1 MLYNI
6 NDKLP
11 AKRLFV
17 AAMQQVIACFVATV
31 LIPQIC
37 GVPIAPA
44 MLGAALGTLLYQL
57 FTKGQSPMFI
67 SSSGAFVAAVLGALA
82 LGTAPNYLAVFI
94 GGLIVCL
101 VYFAVGLAINHF
113 GTDWINKVLPPVVI
127 GPIVAVIGLNLATFL
142 PTYFQINGQYSLI
155 GFGLGMLTLLITA
168 LISHYGKGF
177 IKNLPFLIAILIVY
191 AFAAILTVC
200 GIPIIDFSV
209 FNGVRLFQMPDFA
222 FLHFGAFDWS
232 LLPQILLLFLPLSL
246 VTLCEHTSDHKALS
260 AVIGTDLTQKPGLG
274 YTLMGDGAATAL
286 GTLIGAMPNTS
297 YGESVGTT
305 GFSKI
310 CSKYVITLAAII
322 MGIAAFIGPLQAFL
336 VSIPSAIF
344 GGCAAI
350 LYGYITLSG
359 IRTIKDSNI
368 DLNNNKNVTII
379 AAVLT
384 LGVSGAVCNFGIVS
398 IGTTA
403 LAMIVGIVLNLI
415 LKDKPKF
422 GVNEPATITFTNTK
436 TGESFD
442 IKEKPQ
448 RGLRAQLNVL
458 DDAAILEEE

>member
-6 NDKLP
+6 NDQLP
-11 AKRLFV
+11 TKRLIV
-17 AAMQQVIACFVATV
+17 AALQQVVACFVATV

-37 GVPIAPA
+37 GVSIAPA

-57 FTKGQSPMFI
+57 ITRGQSPMFI
-67 SSSGAFVAAVLGALA
+67 SSSGAFVAAVMGALA
-82 LGTAPNYLAVFI
+82 LGATPNYLAVFI
-94 GGLIVCL
+94 GGLIVCAI
-101 VYFAVGLAINHF
+101 YFAVGLAINHF
-113 GTDWINKVLPPVVI
+113 GTAWINKLLPPVVI

-177 IKNLPFLIAILIVY
+177 IKNLPFLVAILIVY

-200 GIPIIDFSV
+200 GIKVIDFSV
-209 FNGVRLFQMPDFA
+209 FKDIRLFQMPDFA
-222 FLHFGAFDWS
+222 FTHFGNWDWS
-232 LLPQILLLFLPLSL
+232 YLPQILLLFLPLSL
-246 VTLCEHTSDHKALS
+246 VTICEHTSDHKALS

-310 CSKYVITLAAII
+310 CSKYVITLAAVI

-384 LGVSGAVCNFGIVS
+384 LGVSGAVCNFGVVS

-415 LKDKPKF
+415 LKND
-422 GVNEPATITFTNTK
+422 
-436 TGESFD
+436 
-442 IKEKPQ
+442 EKPI
-448 RGLRAQLNVL
+448 RGLRLKSSPI
-458 DDAAILEEE
+458 DDFCDVPPELVTEVTKSGE

>member
-113 GTDWINKVLPPVVI
+113 GTTWINRVLPPIVI
-127 GPIVAVIGLNLATFL
+127 GPIVAVIGLNLATFI

-155 GFGLGMLTLLITA
+155 GFGLGMLTLIITA

-177 IKNLPFLIAILIVY
+177 IKNLPFLVAILIVY

-200 GIPIIDFSV
+200 GVPIIDFSV
-209 FNGVRLFQMPDFA
+209 FNGVKLFQLPDFA
-222 FLHFGAFDWS
+222 FLHFGSWDWS
-232 LLPQILLLFLPLSL
+232 YLPQILLLFLPLSL
-246 VTLCEHTSDHKALS
+246 VTICEHTSDHKALS

-286 GTLIGAMPNTS
+286 GTLIGATPNTS

-322 MGIAAFIGPLQAFL
+322 MGVSAFIGPLQAFL

-344 GGCAAI
+344 GGCAAV

-359 IRTIKDSNI
+359 IRTIMDNHI
-368 DLNNNKNVTII
+368 DLVHNNKNITIV

-384 LGVSGAVCNFGIVS
+384 LGVSGAICDFGIVS

-403 LAMIVGIVLNLI
+403 LAMIVGVILNLV
-415 LKDKPKF
+415 LKDK
-422 GVNEPATITFTNTK
+422 
-436 TGESFD
+436 
-442 IKEKPQ
+442 KPTEME
-448 RGLRAQLNVL
+448 NVDL
-458 DDAAILEEE
+458 TENIWEE

>member
-11 AKRLFV
+11 AKRLIV
-17 AAMQQVIACFVATV
+17 AALQQVVACFVATV

-44 MLGAALGTLLYQL
+44 MLGACLGTLCYQL
-57 FTKGQSPMFI
+57 VTRGQSPMFI
-67 SSSGAFVAAVLGALA
+67 SSSGAFVAAVIGALA

-94 GGLIVCL
+94 GGGIVCI
-101 VYFAVGLAINHF
+101 VYLAVGLAINTF
-113 GTDWINKVLPPVVI
+113 GTAWINKLLPPVVI
-127 GPIVAVIGLNLATFL
+127 GPIVAVIGLNLATFI
-142 PTYFQINGQYSLI
+142 PTYFQVNGEYSLI
-155 GFGLGMLTLLITA
+155 GFGLGILTLLITA
-168 LISHYGKGF
+168 IISHYGKGF

-191 AFAAILTVC
+191 GFAAILTVC
-200 GIPIIDFSV
+200 GVKIIDFSV
-209 FNGVRLFQMPDFA
+209 FNNVKIVQVPDFA
-222 FLHFGAFDWS
+222 FMHASNWDWAW
-232 LLPQILLLFLPLSL
+232 LPQILLLFLPLSL
-246 VTLCEHTSDHKALS
+246 VTIAEHTSDHKALS

-274 YTLMGDGAATAL
+274 YTLIGDGIATAI
-286 GTLIGAMPNTS
+286 GTFIGAMPNTS

-359 IRTIKDSNI
+359 IRTIKDNNI

-415 LKDKPKF
+415 LKDQTP
-422 GVNEPATITFTNTK
+422 PI
-436 TGESFD
+436 
-442 IKEKPQ
+442 
-448 RGLRAQLNVL
+448 RGLRAKINYI
-458 DDAAILEEE
+458 DD

>member
-1 MLYNI
+1 MIYGI

-11 AKRLFV
+11 ARRLIV
-17 AAMQQVIACFVATV
+17 AALQQVIACFVATI
-31 LIPQIC
+31 LIPTIC

-57 FTKGQSPMFI
+57 ITRGQSPMFI
-67 SSSGAFVAAVLGALA
+67 SSSGAFVAAVMGALA
-82 LGTAPNYLAVFI
+82 LGATPNYLAVFI
-94 GGLIVCL
+94 GGIIVCM

-113 GTDWINKVLPPVVI
+113 GTEWINRLLPPVVI

-142 PTYFQINGQYSLI
+142 PTYFQVNGQYSLI

-177 IKNLPFLIAILIVY
+177 IKNLPFLVAILIVY

-209 FNGVRLFQMPDFA
+209 FNNVKLFEMPDFA
-222 FLHFGAFDWS
+222 FLHFNTFDWT

-260 AVIGTDLTQKPGLG
+260 VVISTDLTQNPGLG

-286 GTLIGAMPNTS
+286 GALIGAMPNTS

-310 CSKYVITLAAII
+310 CSKYVIALAAVI

-344 GGCAAI
+344 GGVASV

-359 IRTIKDSNI
+359 IRTIMDNHI
-368 DLNNNKNVTII
+368 DLVHNNKNITIV

-384 LGVSGAVCNFGIVS
+384 LGVSGAVCDFGIVS

-403 LAMIVGIVLNLI
+403 LAMIVGIVLNII
-415 LKDKPKF
+415 LKD
-422 GVNEPATITFTNTK
+422 ETK
-436 TGESFD
+436 SM
-442 IKEKPQ
+442 
-448 RGLRAQLNVL
+448 RGLRAKLPMIDDYCEVPSDLVIELTNQEKENV
-458 DDAAILEEE
+458 

>member
-11 AKRLFV
+11 IRRLIV
-17 AAMQQVIACFVATV
+17 AALQQVIACFVATV

-44 MLGAALGTLLYQL
+44 MLGASLGTLIYQL
-57 FTKGQSPMFI
+57 VTRGQSPMFI
-67 SSSGAFVAAVLGALA
+67 SSSGAFVAAVIGGLA
-82 LGTAPNYLAVFI
+82 LGTAPNYTAVFV

-101 VYFAVGLAINHF
+101 VYCIVGLAINKF
-113 GTDWINKVLPPVVI
+113 GTAWINKLLPPIVI

-191 AFAAILTVC
+191 GFSTLLTVC
-200 GIPIIDFSV
+200 GIPIIDFNV
-209 FNGVRLFQMPDFA
+209 FKNVHLFQMPDFA
-222 FLHFGAFDWS
+222 FTHFTTIDWS
-232 LLPQILLLFLPLSL
+232 LFPQILLLFLPLSL
-246 VTLCEHTSDHKALS
+246 VTICEHTSDHKALS

-274 YTLMGDGAATAL
+274 YTLIGDGIASA
-286 GTLIGAMPNTS
+286 IGCGLSGILNTS

-305 GFSKI
+305 GFSRI
-310 CSKYVITLAAII
+310 CSKYVITLAAVI

-344 GGCAAI
+344 GGCAAV

-359 IRTIKDSNI
+359 IRTIKDNNI
-368 DLNNNKNVTII
+368 DLNNNKNITIL

-384 LGVSGAVCNFGIVS
+384 LGVSGAVCNFGVVS

-403 LAMIVGIVLNLI
+403 LAMIVGIMLNLI
-415 LKDKPKF
+415 LK
-422 GVNEPATITFTNTK
+422 
-436 TGESFD
+436 
-442 IKEKPQ
+442 EKK
-448 RGLRAQLNVL
+448 
-458 DDAAILEEE
+458 AI

>member
-6 NDKLP
+6 NDRLP

-44 MLGAALGTLLYQL
+44 MLGACLGTLCYQL
-57 FTKGQSPMFI
+57 VTRGQSPMFI
-67 SSSGAFVAAVLGALA
+67 SSSGAFVAAVMGALA

-94 GGLIVCL
+94 GGGIVCI
-101 VYFAVGLAINHF
+101 VYLAVGLAINTF
-113 GTDWINKVLPPVVI
+113 GTAWINKVLPPVVI
-127 GPIVAVIGLNLATFL
+127 GPIVAVIGLNLATFI

-155 GFGLGMLTLLITA
+155 GFGLGILTLGITA
-168 LISHYGKGF
+168 IISHYGKGF
-177 IKNLPFLIAILIVY
+177 IKNLPFLVAILIVY
-191 AFAAILTVC
+191 AFAALLTVC
-200 GIPIIDFSV
+200 GVKIIDFSV
-209 FNGVRLFQMPDFA
+209 FTNVKIVQIPDFA
-222 FLHFGAFDWS
+222 FMHASNWDWAW
-232 LLPQILLLFLPLSL
+232 LPQILLLFLPLSL
-246 VTLCEHTSDHKALS
+246 VTIAEHTSDHKALS

-274 YTLMGDGAATAL
+274 YTLIGDGIATAI
-286 GTLIGAMPNTS
+286 GTFVGATPNTS

-384 LGVSGAVCNFGIVS
+384 LGVSGAVCNFGVVS

-436 TGESFD
+436 TGETSEMI
-442 IKEKPQ
+442 IK
-448 RGLRAQLNVL
+448 
-458 DDAAILEEE
+458 

>member
-6 NDKLP
+6 NDKMP
-11 AKRLFV
+11 AKRLVV
-17 AAMQQVIACFVATV
+17 AALQQVIACFVATV

-57 FTKGQSPMFI
+57 ITRGQSPMFI
-67 SSSGAFVAAVLGALA
+67 SSSGAFVAAVIGALA

-94 GGLIVCL
+94 GGLIVCA
-101 VYFAVGLAINHF
+101 VYFIVGLAINYF
-113 GTDWINKVLPPVVI
+113 GTTWINKVLPPVVI
-127 GPIVAVIGLNLATFL
+127 GPIVAVIGLNLATFI
-142 PTYFQINGQYSLI
+142 PTYFQVNGQYSLI
-155 GFGLGMLTLLITA
+155 GFGLGMLTLIITA

-177 IKNLPFLIAILIVY
+177 IKNLPFLVAILIVY
-191 AFAAILTVC
+191 AFAALLTVC
-200 GIPIIDFSV
+200 GVKIIDFSV
-209 FNGVRLFQMPDFA
+209 FKGVKLFQLPDFA
-222 FLHFGAFDWS
+222 FSHFNTWDWAW
-232 LLPQILLLFLPLSL
+232 LPQILLLFLPLSL
-246 VTLCEHTSDHKALS
+246 VTICEHTSDHKALS

-310 CSKYVITLAAII
+310 CSKYVITLAAVI

-359 IRTIKDSNI
+359 IRTIKDNNI

-379 AAVLT
+379 ASVLT
-384 LGVSGAVCNFGIVS
+384 LGVSGAICDFGVVS

-403 LAMIVGIVLNLI
+403 LAMIVGIILNLI
-415 LKDKPKF
+415 LK
-422 GVNEPATITFTNTK
+422 
-436 TGESFD
+436 
-442 IKEKPQ
+442 EKK
-448 RGLRAQLNVL
+448 NV
-458 DDAAILEEE
+458 

>member
-44 MLGAALGTLLYQL
+44 MLGAALGTLIYQL

-67 SSSGAFVAAVLGALA
+67 SSSGAFVAAVMGALA
-82 LGTAPNYLAVFI
+82 IGAAPNYTAVAI
-94 GGLIVCL
+94 GGVLVCIIYCIVGGLIN
-101 VYFAVGLAINHF
+101 AK
-113 GTDWINKVLPPVVI
+113 GTGWINKVLPPVVI
-127 GPIVAVIGLNLATFL
+127 GPIVAVIGLNLATFI

-155 GFGLGMLTLLITA
+155 GFGLGMLTLIITA

-177 IKNLPFLIAILIVY
+177 IKNLPFLVAILIVY

-209 FNGVRLFQMPDFA
+209 FNGVRLFQVPDFA
-222 FLHFGAFDWS
+222 FLHMNVGQFQLGWLIQVA
-232 LLPQILLLFLPLSL
+232 LLFIPLSL
-246 VTLCEHTSDHKALS
+246 VTICEHTSDHKALS
-260 AVIGTDLTQKPGLG
+260 AVIGIDLTQKPGLG
-274 YTLMGDGAATAL
+274 HTLMGDGVATAI
-286 GTLIGAMPNTS
+286 GSIIGAMPNTS

-336 VSIPSAIF
+336 MSIPSAIF

-359 IRTIKDSNI
+359 IRTIKDSGI

-384 LGVSGAVCNFGIVS
+384 LGVSGAVCNFGVVS

-415 LKDKPKF
+415 LKENK
-422 GVNEPATITFTNTK
+422 
-436 TGESFD
+436 GE
-442 IKEKPQ
+442 
-448 RGLRAQLNVL
+448 
-458 DDAAILEEE
+458 